1 MDISN
6 FIPTVDTVDV
16 EIKSPVDQSV
26 MKNEDGTP
34 MTITMYLPH
43 SKEYKAVRHDQTN
56 RRIQASQKKGG
67 NKVTAQEIEAETIE
81 LLVKTTAGWDV
92 TYKGKHLKE
101 FDPKVAKEMYEL
113 ATFISE
119 QLFEGVAEAE
129 VFTKN

>member
-81 LLVKTTAGWDV
+81 LLVKTTAGWNI
-92 TYKGKHLKE
+92 TYKEKQ
-101 FDPKVAKEMYEL
+101 PKFSEEVAKEIYEK
-113 ATFISE
+113 APFIAE